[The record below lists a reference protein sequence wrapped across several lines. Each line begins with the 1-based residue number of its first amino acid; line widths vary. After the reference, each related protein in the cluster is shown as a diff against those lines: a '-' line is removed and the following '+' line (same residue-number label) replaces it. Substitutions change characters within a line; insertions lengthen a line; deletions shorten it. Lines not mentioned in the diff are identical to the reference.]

1 VRNGITPESIKK
13 EIQDILVRRTNDK
26 RAAEKMT
33 IEVMKRSS
41 NLLDPKQK
49 KQLIKALE
57 NEMLERAK
65 NMEYEEAAVL
75 RDEIRHLKE
84 GDA

>member
-1 VRNGITPESIKK
+1 
-13 EIQDILVRRTNDK
+13 
-26 RAAEKMT
+26 
-33 IEVMKRSS
+33 MKRSA

-49 KQLIKALE
+49 KRLIRALE

-75 RDEIRHLKE
+75 RDEINHLKE
-84 GDA
+84 GDS